1 MTMKEAADHSWSE
14 RALKARLPVLREEIR
29 SALLR
34 LDAERFAGLAG
45 QVHDM
50 KDQSL
55 ADALAGVTNAEI
67 ARDAAEI
74 RDIEAALQR
83 LAAGTYGTCIDCGA
97 PVPRARLEAYP
108 TAKRC
113 QPCQRAHE
121 GRASATL

>member
-1 MTMKEAADHSWSE
+1 MAEQRPDYSWSR
-14 RALKARLPVLREEIR
+14 RALLARLPVLREEIR

-34 LDAERFAGLAG
+34 ADAERYAGIAG

-55 ADALAGVTNAEI
+55 AAALAEVTDAEV
-67 ARDAAEI
+67 ARDVAEI

-97 PVPRARLEAYP
+97 PIAPARLEAYP

-113 QPCQRAHE
+113 QACQRAHE
-121 GRASATL
+121 AKAAR

>member
-1 MTMKEAADHSWSE
+1 MMAIEQGPDYSWSTK
-14 RALKARLPVLREEIR
+14 ALKARLPVLREEIR

-34 LDAERFAGLAG
+34 VDAERYGDIAG

-55 ADALAGVTNAEI
+55 AAALAGVTDAEI
-67 ARDAAEI
+67 ARDVTEVA
-74 RDIEAALQR
+74 DIEAALQR
-83 LAAGTYGTCIDCGA
+83 LAAGAYGKCIDCGTQI
-97 PVPRARLEAYP
+97 PRARLEAYP

-121 GRASATL
+121 AKTTR